1 MSQPG
6 YCARRWPS
14 AAAASSRAGGVGD
27 DVDDR
32 IGVDEAR
39 GGIDREDRLH
49 RGDRGAGELDLQ
61 FVAAPAREGVE
72 IGRVA
77 AAPGEERDL
86 VDGGVEAASRP
97 AAAGPMW
104 RAAAAAK
111 AAKRVT
117 KAGVQMSMSSGQP

>member
-1 MSQPG
+1 MREAVAFG
-6 YCARRWPS
+6 GGGVV
-14 AAAASSRAGGVGD
+14 RAGGVGD

-32 IGVDEAR
+32 VGVDEPR

-49 RGDRGAGELDLQ
+49 RGDRGARELHLE
-61 FVAAPAREGVE
+61 FEAATTRERVE
-72 IGRVA
+72 IGCIA

-86 VDGGVEAASRP
+86 VDRGSRSGVSP
-97 AAAGPMW
+97 GAAGPMW

-117 KAGVQMSMSSGQP
+117 KAGDQMSMSSGQP